1 MIIYLIRHGETILNK
16 KGVTQGHQDSP
27 LTSKGMESAEKHRS
41 LLSKKN
47 IEIIYSSNLGR
58 CVQTAKIINK
68 FVKKDLVKTGELRE
82 RDFGVFN
89 GRPNKEIVKELDLS
103 NSNEVA
109 PNGESFNQMKSR
121 VLKFIKSLENKNY
134 KKVLVV
140 SHEGPV
146 RAILSEYY
154 MINFNSKKCDSPK
167 EAIYE
172 IEVKDGK
179 IKGLKCINH

>member
-1 MIIYLIRHGETILNK
+1 MKLGGKVAL
-16 KGVTQGHQDSP
+16 VTGSSSGIGKAIALLFAKEGADI
-27 LTSKGMESAEKHRS
+27 AVNARD
-41 LLSKKN
+41 LSK
-47 IEIIYSSNLGR
+47 IEATVDEVKQLGR
-58 CVQTAKIINK
+58 RSI
-68 FVKKDLVKTGELRE
+68 
-82 RDFGVFN
+82 GVSAD
-89 GRPNKEIVKELDLS
+89 VS

>member
-89 GRPNKEIVKELDLS
+89 GRPNKEFGIDV
-103 NSNEVA
+103 
-109 PNGESFNQMKSR
+109 
-121 VLKFIKSLENKNY
+121 
-134 KKVLVV
+134 
-140 SHEGPV
+140 
-146 RAILSEYY
+146 
-154 MINFNSKKCDSPK
+154 
-167 EAIYE
+167 
-172 IEVKDGK
+172 IEVLLGINPK
-179 IKGLKCINH
+179 IFEQKTAINKEIIRILVFFI